1 MNLDQIGL
9 HTFSSPP
16 RGHTAIDIP
25 EYDEN
30 LAQSLKAPSLS
41 STPSASDWVSPFT
54 LPPLPS
60 LHRDR
65 HLREPSQSPEFHR
78 QRAESG
84 AYYAAAWGSPYA
96 TPSPRR
102 RPRPTDWSA
111 QRSDIEDH
119 PASASFVRLSSPLS
133 TRICIDSPEARPR
146 GLDSSGKRRQVKKKV
161 LNPLSERPNWLSE
174 SEDSGSE
181 ITAKEGERT
190 PTRRAYLDHWGISP
204 DDISRRP
211 QRHQFSESLA
221 TVTPGTS
228 HGPQP
233 ELGVPGFSRRLLSPA
248 VEDIM
253 AELESESTGT
263 GEKPLPDPPSRPIA
277 PGEEQKAMASPTSEQ
292 QRLRVTSMQS
302 YQRPK
307 KKVVWKGKTCII
319 ALPLTDREAAG
330 LPPLLTP
337 QDIKERV
344 EGWAKA
350 GYDVNGFELTD
361 IADGL
366 PSNSSGQSRPV
377 YPDPADMRTERTMRK
392 YQVRI
397 PDQDEWN
404 AFVSFLKEEKLRAL
418 GVSPSN
424 SEAPPSTKSPF
435 STSLS
440 RVSSGY
446 PALAPSPPVLSS
458 SSASN
463 PLRATSNPFSPSLM
477 SSAGISPQPGS
488 MTSSQ
493 YAAMPRPLQGHGYKA
508 SVVPQNAYGRITSP
522 FDGSISQ
529 ASSFGHGSRSNVP
542 LLSSRQN
549 SFSPNHPLPLPN
561 LGEVLSPQPQ
571 HGPGQR
577 VNFVPDSKRYGPVS
591 PDSNVSRGHRHQQTL
606 GSAVPQH
613 TDIHVRTPE
622 NRVPSPPPI
631 EIAHPTPK
639 SHRHNLS
646 MALQRGVDEAEAAS
660 RARGATTT
668 GEQAESVQLSSR
680 KSSMIDDEPPILR
693 RPETM
698 SAADERSEIET
709 NPSIAATPMLLEDK
723 NPFVNWQALSD
734 AAKAESKPALESTS
748 STSKLNVQAKE
759 FDPQAGFSSSNFAFG
774 DSSDFKPFAFSQSP
788 QAPVSRKSSVKNRL
802 SLNAD
807 APAFT
812 PSLTSQKT
820 PKETQFRFSSA
831 TFNVEA
837 PVFNPSSSPRTN
849 FRAEEGTP
857 AVTNTDITNS
867 IFGNVVIDPTSKVT
881 RRAGKPI
888 PIQAPKHKETQ
899 DQSPLTSEYEDEIDD
914 SGRPMAPSDRQK
926 RARRTDSDGDKS
938 PVYAQSAPFHHERIL
953 SQIVDDIDQN
963 GPPPESPKKPSDGWS
978 YIPADETPLE
988 TSLDAP
994 LPEEDMDA
1002 SQETDQEFTMKNQE
1016 DVAKFN
1022 EARPA
1027 FDTQPEKPVHSI
1039 EQQMKDEV
1047 KDEPA
1052 TPTKVEKSTRPPIR
1066 KPKSSLSALA
1076 KPFEYKPLS
1085 SSPYTSSAAKTP
1097 ARPKPRGLEA
1107 SKYAV
1112 SSSPPQSSAD
1122 LTASLS
1128 SPPADLYHYVEKD
1141 NDSLSDKEEI
1151 VEVIEEPS
1159 TDEEIESQKGERS
1172 SNLDA
1177 YEAET
1182 VEVTEEGPAEKHE
1195 QPYHDEIELDMPRL
1209 TLRHHDDPLPSF
1221 EEIDAVMKQF
1231 EVYPE
1236 LGIERNDTPIQS
1248 TPLVD
1253 MRLGD
1258 NFRSDAPSP
1267 SPPRPQEHSAH
1278 NDASHAAPSIGL
1290 GIGVHKLNTGRE
1302 DVSDWEDTMSAPE
1315 AAKLQLRS
1323 QFFDGHVNDLVDG
1336 ILENRLGPLERTL
1349 HTIQESLTFMAGG
1362 VRPKSSGRSVSTD
1375 LKHSDADDEDDY
1387 DAFEGFA
1394 AYRSKSPVARRN
1406 ERRQSKIRAAVAE
1419 ALAAYQPAQP
1429 PQQLINVAELNA
1441 IVQEM
1446 REMAQQAGSQNTQN
1460 QLKTIVEEVI
1470 SHHPRLRGSRV
1481 QQEHES
1487 TEQKYKPQIDGL
1499 ESMLQMSKEHAAEEV
1514 QLRRKA
1520 EEQVAELKVRLRIA
1534 EEEAAQHRE
1543 SSEEAQ
1549 QTLVAYLEEKKSYE
1563 KAQEEVEALG
1573 LRNTALESTLEEYRV
1588 SSDQWREDIRSEREK
1603 NKELKHAFQELQ
1615 QHFDDQSHSRQSLRN
1630 KIERLQ
1636 SQMTQAVE
1644 DLHAEQ
1650 ADWRRKEHELLGRL
1664 TQVQHQV
1671 DLERRHREKTEEELH
1686 AMDKEL
1692 RANLQVKPL
1701 LEQTQLDVTRL
1712 NELVATLREEN
1723 RALDIKAF
1731 NLDRELT
1738 NIINTKDSEL
1748 ATATVKLQAELES
1761 ARGQLQSIKTD
1772 SEAQISRLQSR
1783 LDHAELDIE
1792 DQKAK
1797 HDALL
1802 SETVEAHKEA
1812 IREANEKRES
1822 ALEDQHQAHEKKLN
1836 DLRDRHTRELH
1847 NSFDNRT
1854 RLEHH
1859 FNEKLSLSEDKV
1871 KHLEGKIT
1879 DLEERL
1885 EITKSAARAAVEAA
1899 TAKGVNLPTPASS
1912 VVASPPQRATSAS
1925 ISFVKGTEVPEKI
1938 SPQALRESIMV
1949 LQDQLQNREQK
1960 IESLEAEL
1968 TAVDKDAPNK
1978 LKERETEIG
1987 WLRELLSVRMDD
1999 LEEIIH
2005 SVSQPDFDRETV
2017 KDAAIRLKA
2026 NLQMEQQ
2033 LRERASAGLSSSFP
2047 SISTLTSYAQSPR
2060 ALPMAA
2066 AAAWGNWRRA
2076 RDTSIGALSDLATNL
2091 GTQTPTRS
2099 TSGSPNSFLSGIITP
2114 PGTAQKATGSGDM
2127 PPPSA
2132 RPLAAA
2138 AAAARKTSSEAR
2150 PLRGYSSQPRALSS
2164 RHSDKRVDS
2173 SQSEPRPLRAESPH
2187 TPTQPKRPSLDL
2199 TDDVDEDASP
2209 LDGKDMTARRFQDEN
2224 EPVTSAD

>member
-9 HTFSSPP
+9 DTLPSHI
-16 RGHTAIDIP
+16 RGHTIIDTP
-25 EYDEN
+25 EYEEAI
-30 LAQSLKAPSLS
+30 LQSLKGPSLS
-41 STPSASDWVSPFT
+41 STPSESDWVSPFT
-54 LPPLPS
+54 LPPLPT

-102 RPRPTDWSA
+102 SPRTTD
-111 QRSDIEDH
+111 RSTRRTDIEGTTPSD
-119 PASASFVRLSSPLS
+119 SSVRGSSPLP
-133 TRICIDSPEARPR
+133 TRVSAESPVVRPR
-146 GLDSSGKRRQVKKKV
+146 RLDSSEKRRQVKKKW

-190 PTRRAYLDHWGISP
+190 PTRRAYLGHWGISP
-204 DDISRRP
+204 DAVSQRL
-211 QRHQFSESLA
+211 QRHRRSESLG
-221 TVTPGTS
+221 TVTPSASYGS
-228 HGPQP
+228 QP
-233 ELGVPGFSRRLLSPA
+233 ELAASSYSRRLIAPA
-248 VEDIM
+248 VGDRM
-253 AELESESTGT
+253 AEQEAESTT
-263 GEKPLPDPPSRPIA
+263 TAEKPLPDPPSQSVVHA
-277 PGEEQKAMASPTSEQ
+277 EEQKAMASPNSEP
-292 QRLRVTSMQS
+292 QRPRVASMQS

-307 KKVVWKGKTCII
+307 KKVAWKGKTCII
-319 ALPLTDREAAG
+319 ALPLTDRKAAG

-344 EGWAKA
+344 ERWAKA
-350 GYDVNGFELTD
+350 GYGVDGFELTNV
-361 IADGL
+361 ADGL
-366 PSNSSGQSRPV
+366 PSNASGQSRPM
-377 YPDPADMRTERTMRK
+377 YPDPADMRTERTLRK

-397 PDQDEWN
+397 PDQEEWN
-404 AFVSFLKEEKLRAL
+404 AFVNYLKEEKLRAL

-424 SEAPPSTKSPF
+424 SEVPPSTKSPF
-435 STSLS
+435 SAALS

-446 PALAPSPPVLSS
+446 PGLAPSPPVASS

-463 PLRATSNPFSPSLM
+463 PLRVTSNPFSPSLL
-477 SSAGISPQPGS
+477 SSTGISPQPGS
-488 MTSSQ
+488 MASSQ
-493 YAAMPRPLQGHGYKA
+493 YTGVPRSLQGHGYKQ
-508 SVVPQNAYGRITSP
+508 SVVHQGAYGRITSP

-529 ASSFGHGSRSNVP
+529 SSSFGHGSRPNVP
-542 LLSSRQN
+542 PLSSRQN
-549 SFSPNHPLPLPN
+549 SFSPNHPVLLPN
-561 LGEVLSPQPQ
+561 LGEVLSPQVQ
-571 HGPGQR
+571 QRGTGQN
-577 VNFVPDSKRYGPVS
+577 VNFVPEPKRYGPLS
-591 PDSNVSRGHRHQQTL
+591 PDSNISYGHRHQQTL
-606 GSAVPQH
+606 SPALQYH
-613 TDIHVRTPE
+613 TDTHVRTPE
-622 NRVPSPPPI
+622 NRAPSPPPI

-639 SHRHNLS
+639 SHRQNLS

-660 RARGATTT
+660 RAHVGAGA
-668 GEQAESVQLSSR
+668 GEESETVQISSR
-680 KSSMIDDEPPILR
+680 KNSMMDEEPPILR

-709 NPSIAATPMLLEDK
+709 NPSIAATPMLMDDK

-734 AAKAESKPALESTS
+734 AAKAESKPIAESIPS
-748 STSKLNVQAKE
+748 ASRLNVQAKE

-774 DSSDFKPFAFSQSP
+774 DSSGFKPFGFSQSP
-788 QAPVSRKSSVKNRL
+788 HAPVSRKASAQNRL

-812 PSLTSQKT
+812 PSFTSQN
-820 PKETQFRFSSA
+820 PPRETQFRFTSA
-831 TFNVEA
+831 TFNVTA
-837 PVFNPSSSPRTN
+837 PVFDPASSPRTN
-849 FRAEEGTP
+849 FRDGEGSA
-857 AVTNTDITNS
+857 AVTSPDATKS
-867 IFGNVVIDPTSKVT
+867 IFGKVVIDPASKVT
-881 RRAGKPI
+881 RRSSKPI
-888 PIQAPKHKETQ
+888 PIQAPKYAETQ
-899 DQSPLTSEYEDEIDD
+899 DHSPSSSEYEDEIDD

-926 RARRTDSDGDKS
+926 RARRNDRDGDRS
-938 PVYAQSAPFHHERIL
+938 PVYADSAPFNHERIL
-953 SQIVDDIDQN
+953 SEIVDDIDQN

-978 YIPADETPLE
+978 YIPADENPMESPTDVPP
-988 TSLDAP
+988 A
-994 LPEEDMDA
+994 EEDMDVT
-1002 SQETDQEFTMKNQE
+1002 QDTDQEFTMDTQE
-1016 DVAKFN
+1016 NVAKFN

-1027 FDTQPEKPVHSI
+1027 FDAEPVKPVHTI
-1039 EQQMKDEV
+1039 EQRLKDAV
-1047 KDEPA
+1047 KDESV
-1052 TPTKVEKSTRPPIR
+1052 TPTNVEESTRPPVR

-1076 KPFEYKPLS
+1076 KPFEYRPFS

-1097 ARPKPRGLEA
+1097 AKPKGLEA

-1141 NDSLSDKEEI
+1141 DDSLSDKEEI

-1159 TDEEIESQKGERS
+1159 TEEEIESQKGDRSSDLDADAAKAVEMTEERS
-1172 SNLDA
+1172 I
-1177 YEAET
+1177 ET
-1182 VEVTEEGPAEKHE
+1182 HE

-1209 TLRHHDDPLPSF
+1209 RLRDHDDPLPSF

-1267 SPPRPQEHSAH
+1267 SPPRRPAHSAAH
-1278 NDASHAAPSIGL
+1278 NDASHAPSIGL

-1302 DVSDWEDTMSAPE
+1302 DVSDWGDTMSAPE

-1323 QFFDGHVNDLVDG
+1323 QFFDGHVSELVDG

-1349 HTIQESLTFMAGG
+1349 HTIQQSLTLMGGG

-1375 LKHSDADDEDDY
+1375 MKHSDADDEDEY

-1394 AYRSKSPVARRN
+1394 AYRSRSPVARRN
-1406 ERRQSKIRAAVAE
+1406 ERRQSQIRAAVAE
-1419 ALAAYQPAQP
+1419 ALAAHQPTQAPQP
-1429 PQQLINVAELNA
+1429 SIEIAEFNTV
-1441 IVQEM
+1441 IQEM
-1446 REMAQQAGSQNTQN
+1446 REMAQQAGSQNTLS

-1481 QQEHES
+1481 QQEHDS
-1487 TEQKYKPQIDGL
+1487 AEQKYKPQIDGL
-1499 ESMLQMSKEHAAEEV
+1499 ESMLKISREHAAEEV
-1514 QLRRKA
+1514 QLRRQA
-1520 EEQVAELKVRLRIA
+1520 EEQVAELKIRLRIA
-1534 EEEAAQHRE
+1534 EEEAAQYRE

-1549 QTLVAYLEEKKSYE
+1549 QTLVAFVEEKKSYE
-1563 KAQEEVEALG
+1563 KAQDEIEALS

-1603 NKELKHAFQELQ
+1603 NKELKRDFDVLQ
-1615 QHFDDQSHSRQSLRN
+1615 QHFDDQSHSRQSL
-1630 KIERLQ
+1630 KSKVERLQ
-1636 SQMTQAVE
+1636 SRMTQAVQ

-1650 ADWRRKEHELLGRL
+1650 ADWRHKEHELLGRL
-1664 TQVQHQV
+1664 AQVQHQV

-1686 AMDKEL
+1686 ALDKEH

-1701 LEQTQLDVTRL
+1701 LEQAQLDVNNL
-1712 NELVATLREEN
+1712 NGLVATLREEN
-1723 RALDIKAF
+1723 RLLDVKAF

-1738 NIINTKDSEL
+1738 SSIKTKEAEL

-1761 ARGQLQSIKTD
+1761 ALGQLQSIKTD
-1772 SEAQISRLQSR
+1772 SEAQITRLQSR

-1797 HDALL
+1797 HDAIL
-1802 SETVEAHKEA
+1802 SETIEAHKEA
-1812 IREANEKRES
+1812 IREANEKREL
-1822 ALEDQHQAHEKKLN
+1822 ALEEQHQVHEKKLN

-1859 FNEKLSLSEDKV
+1859 LNEKLSLSEDKV

-1912 VVASPPQRATSAS
+1912 VVASPPQRAASAS

-1960 IESLEAEL
+1960 IEKLEAEL
-1968 TAVDKDAPNK
+1968 AATDKDAPNK

-1999 LEEIIH
+1999 LEEIIG
-2005 SVSQPDFDRETV
+2005 SLSEPNFDRETV

-2033 LRERASAGLSSSFP
+2033 LRERATAGQSSSFP

-2099 TSGSPNSFLSGIITP
+2099 ASGSPSSFLSGIITP
-2114 PGTAQKATGSGDM
+2114 PGTSQKPTGSTEM
-2127 PPPSA
+2127 PPPGA

-2150 PLRGYSSQPRALSS
+2150 PLRGYSSQPRALAS
-2164 RHSDKRVDS
+2164 RQPDKRPDS
-2173 SQSEPRPLRAESPH
+2173 SQSEPRRLRPESPH
-2187 TPTQPKRPSLDL
+2187 TPTQSKRPSLEL
-2199 TDDVDEDASP
+2199 TDDVDDDASP
-2209 LDGKDMTARRFQDEN
+2209 LDGKDMTARRFQ
-2224 EPVTSAD
+2224 EPESVTAD